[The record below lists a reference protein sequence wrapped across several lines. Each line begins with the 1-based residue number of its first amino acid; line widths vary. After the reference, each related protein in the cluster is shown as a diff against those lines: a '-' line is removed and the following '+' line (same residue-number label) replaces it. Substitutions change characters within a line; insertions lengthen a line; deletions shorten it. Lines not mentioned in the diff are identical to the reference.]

1 MDLNKIEGWQ
11 TQGPPKTIKQCKA
24 KLRTL
29 KEAYKKAKDND
40 VKTGTAP
47 MACPFYNDIFSRFSG
62 LKVA

>member
-1 MDLNKIEGWQ
+1 M
-11 TQGPPKTIKQCKA
+11 QGPPKTIKQCKA

-40 VKTGTAP
+40 VKTETAP

>member
-1 MDLNKIEGWQ
+1 MSLNKIEGWQ

-47 MACPFYNDIFSRFSG
+47 FYNHIFSRSSG
-62 LKVA
+62 LKVAS